1 MSLFDDA
8 TKAVVSMANTR
19 LSAATNNLA
28 NLATEWLAPVTELS
42 GFAADPSFPAMTG
55 PLSTGSRGRRGLKD
69 PLAASNSRPD
79 PLMNFNWWCD
89 MPILNGT
96 FSLGWEYVEEASLPF
111 IQFEQTSNYRAGKNY
126 HFAQKYNV
134 GNLQLKFYEDSL
146 GSVAQYINT
155 WQSMI
160 LNART
165 GLFYFPKDYK
175 KTISI
180 WVMDVAKKTVMCLDY
195 TGCWPLTPDTYQFGS
210 SQSERVVAGCEFS
223 VDEVNVKFG
232 KFDSASI
239 PSVMSAIGTD
249 FPPRLNALPDIFPSN
264 FVDLSFS

>member
-1 MSLFDDA
+1 MSAFDDA
-8 TKAVVSMANTR
+8 TAAVVGMANTR
-19 LSAATNNLA
+19 LSAASQRAMDLSS
-28 NLATEWLAPVTELS
+28 EWLAPVSGLS
-42 GFAADPSFPAMTG
+42 GFASDPSFPSMPG
-55 PLSTGSRGRRGLKD
+55 PFGSDGRGTRGLKD
-69 PLAASNSRPD
+69 PLAAANSRPD

-89 MPILNGT
+89 MPILNGST
-96 FSLGWEYVEEASLPF
+96 QLGWEYVEEAALPF
-111 IQFEQTSNYRAGKNY
+111 ITFEQVSNYRAGKNY

-155 WQSMI
+155 WQSMV
-160 LNART
+160 LNAKT

-180 WVMDVAKKTVMCLDY
+180 WVLDVAKKTVMCLDY

-210 SQSERVVAGCEFS
+210 SQSERIVAGCEFS

-239 PSVMSAIGTD
+239 PSVMSAIGTN
-249 FPPRLNALPDIFPSN
+249 FPPRLDALPDIFPSN
-264 FVDLSFS
+264 FVDLSFG